1 MTKVIQKAYIYSWK
15 EVRQLVIYVKN
26 KNAFNKLLLEHS
38 LTQKELANK
47 IGIGRTYLSAIINQ
61 HRAVGVKT
69 ARKMCNVLET
79 SLNDIFLISLSTKVK
94 QKELSVTS

>member
-1 MTKVIQKAYIYSWK
+1 M
-15 EVRQLVIYVKN
+15 VIYVKN
-26 KNAFNKLLLEHS
+26 KNTFNKLLLEHS

-69 ARKMCNVLET
+69 ARKMCAILDTN
-79 SLNDIFLISLSTKVK
+79 LNDIFLISLSTKVK
-94 QKELSVTS
+94 QNELLITS